1 MLEAYKK
8 GWLCSLIEF
17 GELPRVP
24 KYTSTILRRHVKSAS
39 CIAYQEL
46 SEAFLAHDINSLRA
60 ALEKHSSALQADHN
74 FGLAKQCID
83 ALKRRNIL
91 RLTRTYLTLS
101 LENIA
106 EQAQLDLAEAEKYVY
121 DMMSSGEICASID
134 EQQGMVRFNEW
145 EERFDSQSTVNGME
159 QSIGRAIALA
169 QKLQEMNLQLAVDHN
184 YLSRVSSQDRSH
196 SRWEDD
202 VNTTLNR

>member
-1 MLEAYKK
+1 
-8 GWLCSLIEF
+8 
-17 GELPRVP
+17 
-24 KYTSTILRRHVKSAS
+24 
-39 CIAYQEL
+39 
-46 SEAFLAHDINSLRA
+46 
-60 ALEKHSSALQADHN
+60 
-74 FGLAKQCID
+74 
-83 ALKRRNIL
+83 
-91 RLTRTYLTLS
+91 
-101 LENIA
+101 
-106 EQAQLDLAEAEKYVY
+106 
-121 DMMSSGEICASID
+121 
-134 EQQGMVRFNEW
+134 MVRFHEW